1 MQVTHSR
8 FNGFVPHRFL
18 NGAWISTKFQRV
30 GSVTMTEFMRQNLDA
45 EFTTGHLDGSLDV
58 RFVHAKSVDML
69 ITDPDLTAELG
80 ANSITMQCPPWPLG
94 LGPQP
99 YSYVVTVW
107 AERSDPSK
115 AFYELAGRAGMILT
129 GEKPET
135 LNEASRHCRQKA
147 LKSEFKFSGVL
158 TPKATVKCQFDP
170 DVRAPNVSIWKR
182 APTDLED
189 DAPDKAP

>member
-1 MQVTHSR
+1 MDDPLYMLVVCTALSSSALAQVAHMPDDCVAIAKQIQTETH
-8 FNGFVPHRFL
+8 
-18 NGAWISTKFQRV
+18 
-30 GSVTMTEFMRQNLDA
+30 
-45 EFTTGHLDGSLDV
+45 V
-58 RFVHAKSVDML
+58 RFVHAKSVDIL
-69 ITDPDLTAELG
+69 ITDPDSTAELG